1 MTSISIHKQLQELR
15 KKKGQTQEELAEIF
29 GVTNQAVSKWE
40 SGACFPDTALLP
52 AIADYYGVSID
63 SLFDHKPTTNT
74 TKDRIVQDIKAMFLA
89 APAEERFAL
98 ASHVAFYLHE
108 GIVSN
113 GYKGYL
119 PWDPDQSHELKA
131 WGTSICS
138 EPEGVT
144 IAKHGMLFFADL
156 ADKRELSPDEL
167 LNLWSEIQKF
177 ADVDRLTV
185 FIALHQLMKQD
196 YDLFM
201 PMEDIVRQ
209 AGVDEKIVREALQ
222 HLPIHQKRL
231 EDGSM
236 GYRIEASNMHLPPL
250 LALFVGIR

>member
-63 SLFDHKPTTNT
+63 SLFDRKPATNT
-74 TKDRIVQDIKAMFLA
+74 TKHRIVQDMKALFRET
-89 APAEERFAL
+89 PAEECSAL
-98 ASHVAFYLHE
+98 ASQIGFFLHE
-108 GIVSN
+108 GVVSN

-119 PWDPDQSHELKA
+119 PWDPDKSHDQRT
-131 WGTSICS
+131 WGTSIRS
-138 EPEGVT
+138 EPEGIT
-144 IAKHGMLFFADL
+144 IAKQGMLFFADL
-156 ADKRELSPDEL
+156 AHQQELSPDDL
-167 LNLWSEIQKF
+167 MSLWSEIQKF

-185 FIALHQLMKQD
+185 FFALYQLTRQD
-196 YDLFM
+196 YELFV
-201 PMEDIVRQ
+201 PVEDIVRQ
-209 AGVDEKIVREALQ
+209 AGVDEKIVREAFK

-231 EDGSM
+231 ENSSM
-236 GYRIEASNMHLPPL
+236 GYRIEASNMHLPAL
-250 LALFVGIR
+250 LSLFVGVR